1 MRSLCLTQR
10 DFLGFFEGINLG
22 GKIQSRRHAEQEPEP
37 GHDAVAITNAHS
49 CPALSE
55 LSRSDLVL
63 WHDPDLT
70 ENTKEFRLLERRR
83 PDMLAASFSYRDPKP
98 TCKNISGTV
107 KFSLGCKVSA

>member
-1 MRSLCLTQR
+1 MTTAYSGLQREAFSLPMRSLCLTQR

-63 WHDPDLT
+63 LSH
-70 ENTKEFRLLERRR
+70 E
-83 PDMLAASFSYRDPKP
+83 
-98 TCKNISGTV
+98 I
-107 KFSLGCKVSA
+107 

>member
-70 ENTKEFRLLERRR
+70 EYKRIPVIGAEETRYARREFFL
-83 PDMLAASFSYRDPKP
+83 P
-98 TCKNISGTV
+98 
-107 KFSLGCKVSA
+107 